1 VIQQGQQVP
10 GGRAAGRAVVV
21 ERNRP
26 VDDDLDRTE
35 TDRRLAYDITTTS
48 VAYAEKTEHII
59 TNQCSASCVR
69 FQHDAAR

>member
-1 VIQQGQQVP
+1 MP

-35 TDRRLAYDITTTS
+35 TDRRHAYDITTTS
-48 VAYAEKTEHII
+48 VAYAEQIEHMI
-59 TNQCSASCVR
+59 TNQCSASSVR
-69 FQHDAAR
+69 FQHDVAR